1 MLSHNTLMSLNIIL
15 ALIHI
20 VLSGIFFYLYKNEAE
35 AKVKLPSYVF
45 PGFFVVSIIACLL
58 IFVFSY
64 YCKKMYD

>member
-20 VLSGIFFYLYKNEAE
+20 VLSGIFFYLYKNEA
-35 AKVKLPSYVF
+35 KIPSYAF